1 MDLLKPLGGEQC
13 VAYVRTWVHSD
24 QDQPARLELGSDDGV
39 KVWLNDKQIY
49 ALNTA
54 RPLAPGSDKIDVTLH
69 SGWNRLLLKITQNNL
84 GWEFCA
90 RFVKPDGTHLAGLQC
105 GSTQH

>member
-1 MDLLKPLGGEQC
+1 
-13 VAYVRTWVHSD
+13 
-24 QDQPARLELGSDDGV
+24 V

-54 RPLAPGSDKIDVTLH
+54 RPLTPSSDKIDVTLH

-105 GSTQH
+105 GSIQH